1 MKSRALIFCLFVT
14 ALTLACNKPPS
25 QTPTA
30 TPPQSAPAAKRYHL
44 TGHVVSTDKRGSS
57 VMIDGDE
64 IPGFMGA
71 MTMPYTVKDLTLLDK
86 LTPGDKITADVV
98 VQGDDSWIE
107 NVVVTGHT
115 TAPPKPVTEMHI
127 PAAGDAV
134 PDFKL
139 VNQDNRKVSLR
150 QYRGRTLLLTFI
162 YTQCPFPDFC
172 PRLSRQFAEINRQLQ
187 ANPALSAKTRLLSIS
202 FDPDHDTPKALR
214 AYAFSVSGS
223 KNAAL
228 FQHWEF
234 AVPRASDLPAIATFF
249 GLVYEKEGVVI
260 NHSLSTAVVG
270 PDGRIFKW
278 YSDTDWQPA
287 TLIQDAAA
295 AQRAADPTCVGPGLC
310 GSDLPVRRL

>member
-1 MKSRALIFCLFVT
+1 MKNRALILCLFIT
-14 ALTLACNKPPS
+14 LLTLACNKPPS
-25 QTPTA
+25 QTTTA
-30 TPPQSAPAAKRYHL
+30 TPPPTAPAAKRYHL
-44 TGHVVSTDKRGSS
+44 TGRVVSTDKRGSS

-64 IPGFMGA
+64 IPGFMAA

-86 LTPGDKITADVV
+86 LAPGDKITADVV

-115 TAPPKPVTEMHI
+115 PAPPKPITELHI

-139 VNQDNRKVSLR
+139 VNQDNRQISLR

-172 PRLSRQFAEINRQLQ
+172 PRLSRQFAEINRQLES
-187 ANPALSAKTRLLSIS
+187 NPALYANTHLLSIS
-202 FDPDHDTPKALR
+202 FGPEHDTPKALR
-214 AYAFSVSGS
+214 AYAFTVSGS
-223 KNAAL
+223 KSAAL

-234 AVPRASDLPAIATFF
+234 AVPSPADLPAIATFF

-260 NHSLSTAVVG
+260 NHSLSTAVISS
-270 PDGRIFKW
+270 DGRIFKW
-278 YSDTDWQPA
+278 YQDTDWQPA
-287 TLIQDAAA
+287 DVIKAAA
-295 AQRAADPTCVGPGLC
+295 DARYPA
-310 GSDLPVRRL
+310 S